1 MPKHAAT
8 RAPKPLSVRD
18 RYRPPNRAL
27 SPGSIVN
34 LRNEIRCKHLIHRLQ
49 SFALDDPD
57 NPTSTRMT
65 RTQAMVA
72 LSLLKKALPDMQ
84 TLEISGNQ
92 DQPITVS
99 VLRFSDPLD
108 VSLQTNGLQTG
119 ALQGSALTSD
129 ELLQP
134 LTIDVEARLIED
146 DPQPISPGRTRGRK
160 RNQ

>member
-57 NPTSTRMT
+57 NPTSIRMT

-99 VLRFSDPLD
+99 VLRFADPLD
-108 VSLQTNGLQTG
+108 VSLQANGGPLNGT
-119 ALQGSALTSD
+119 ALASD

-134 LTIDVEARLIED
+134 LTIDIEARLIED
-146 DPQPISPGRTRGRK
+146 EPEPPKK
-160 RNQ
+160 RRRSTT